1 MENLIQ
7 RMNGEIR
14 VLVFL
19 LILGAGVVI
28 AEMYKLQAEP
38 SSSGKRRKRR
48 SKKDV
53 RETKTALLVIVLL
66 MILLSVFSGMEI
78 HDYHLDR
85 DSVPVQAEGVVTS
98 AGYISAGKN
107 RKKYRIK
114 LDDGSEK
121 GLSLYIHK
129 SLIEDYGIEE
139 GSHYVVTYYPRTKTL
154 CEAEKRR

>member
-1 MENLIQ
+1 MENLIR

-19 LILGAGVVI
+19 LILCAGVVI
-28 AEMYKLQAEP
+28 AELYKLQEQP

-53 RETKTALLVIVLL
+53 RDAGSAILFIVVM

-98 AGYISAGKN
+98 AGYISVGRN
-107 RKKYRIK
+107 RRKYRIE

>member
-1 MENLIQ
+1 MENLIR

-19 LILGAGVVI
+19 LILCA
-28 AEMYKLQAEP
+28 
-38 SSSGKRRKRR
+38 
-48 SKKDV
+48 
-53 RETKTALLVIVLL
+53 
-66 MILLSVFSGMEI
+66 
-78 HDYHLDR
+78 
-85 DSVPVQAEGVVTS
+85 GVVTS
-98 AGYISAGKN
+98 AGYISAGKS

-139 GSHYVVTYYPRTKTL
+139 GSYYVVTYYPRPDTL
-154 CEAEKRR
+154 CEAKKRR